1 MGGGSG
7 MGGSGFGG
15 DWMNLVG
22 GQCCPTKKISGSI
35 DPEKDGVYD
44 LVIDGYMVANTV
56 MNAFMNMFTMGSGYG
71 MGPGSGDTGFGSG
84 MGSEEEMGSDGGS
97 GMGSG
102 YGMNMGSGMGFGGMG
117 MGSGMGMGFG
127 GMGMGSGMDNMQWPE
142 MCRRHCIY
150 KKRNSYDERM
160 FCFARSESSQSMCL
174 RDENDGDGERYPYK
188 AGAQY
193 GRK

>member
-1 MGGGSG
+1 MGYGMGSG
-7 MGGSGFGG
+7 MG
-15 DWMNLVG
+15 N
-22 GQCCPTKKISGSI
+22 
-35 DPEKDGVYD
+35 
-44 LVIDGYMVANTV
+44 GYG
-56 MNAFMNMFTMGSGYG
+56 MGSGYG
-71 MGPGSGDTGFGSG
+71 MGPGYEMGPGSGDTGFGSG
-84 MGSEEEMGSDGGS
+84 MGSEEEMGSSGGS

-117 MGSGMGMGFG
+117 MGMGM
-127 GMGMGSGMDNMQWPE
+127 GMDNMQWPE

-174 RDENDGDGERYPYK
+174 RDENGGESEKYPYK

>member
-1 MGGGSG
+1 M
-7 MGGSGFGG
+7 GSGFGG
-15 DWMNLVG
+15 DWMDWVG
-22 GQCCPTKKISGSI
+22 GECCPTKKIWGSI

-44 LVIDGYMVANTV
+44 LVIDGYVVANTF
-56 MNAFMNMFTMGSGYG
+56 MNVFMNMFTMGSGG
-71 MGPGSGDTGFGSG
+71 TGSG
-84 MGSEEEMGSDGGS
+84 MGSEEEMGSGGGS

-102 YGMNMGSGMGFGGMG
+102 YGMGMGYGGMGMG

-127 GMGMGSGMDNMQWPE
+127 GMGMGMDNMQWPE

-174 RDENDGDGERYPYK
+174 RDDNGGDGERYPYK
-188 AGAQY
+188 AGAMY